1 MFWSVPKNPA
11 GTNISSSAE
20 ISTIVSNSLWMVN
33 SGGKKKT
40 VIKEILSGVSNT
52 LNFIFQS

>member
-20 ISTIVSNSLWMVN
+20 ISTIVSYSLWMVN
-33 SGGKKKT
+33 SGGKKT